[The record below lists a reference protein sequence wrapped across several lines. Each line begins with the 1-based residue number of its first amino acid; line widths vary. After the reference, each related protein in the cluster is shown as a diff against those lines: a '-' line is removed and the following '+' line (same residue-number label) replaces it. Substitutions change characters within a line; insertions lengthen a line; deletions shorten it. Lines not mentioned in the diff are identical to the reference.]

1 MGEVFL
7 WTFLFIEQGITL
19 IDLSTSVWGRY
30 DTLQGNTRESRLG
43 RKLPDDTVAVLS
55 AARCGAVESSL
66 RHRRA
71 HHRPANG
78 RRGLR

>member
-43 RKLPDDTVAVLS
+43 RDLPYDAIAVFS
-55 AARCGAVESSL
+55 AARCGAVEISI
-66 RHRRA
+66 
-71 HHRPANG
+71 G
-78 RRGLR
+78 IE